1 VTGIG
6 REPGQR
12 KVAARGVWQS
22 RGRESGW
29 DHAIH
34 RVLALRDAKVVRF
47 QWFDDCDEALR
58 DAGLE
63 EDR

>member
-1 VTGIG
+1 MAV
-6 REPGQR
+6 
-12 KVAARGVWQS
+12 RGVWQAS
-22 RGRESGW
+22 RW

-34 RVLALRDAKVVRF
+34 RVLALRDGMVVRF
-47 QWFDDCDEALR
+47 QWFDDGDEALR

>member
-1 VTGIG
+1 
-6 REPGQR
+6 
-12 KVAARGVWQS
+12 VAARGVWRT

-34 RVLALRDAKVVRF
+34 RVLARRDGKVVRF
-47 QWFDDCDEALR
+47 QWFDGRDEAPR

>member
-1 VTGIG
+1 MAV
-6 REPGQR
+6 
-12 KVAARGVWQS
+12 RGVRQA
-22 RGRESGW
+22 SGW

-34 RVLALRDAKVVRF
+34 RVLALRDGKVVRF

>member
-1 VTGIG
+1 
-6 REPGQR
+6 
-12 KVAARGVWQS
+12 VAGERVGPC
-22 RGRESGW
+22 
-29 DHAIH
+29 IH
-34 RVLALRDAKVVRF
+34 RVLALRDGKVVRF

>member
-1 VTGIG
+1 
-6 REPGQR
+6 
-12 KVAARGVWQS
+12 VAARGVWQS
-22 RGRESGW
+22 RARASGW

-34 RVLALRDAKVVRF
+34 RVLALRDGKVVRF

-58 DAGLE
+58 DPGLE

>member
-1 VTGIG
+1 
-6 REPGQR
+6 
-12 KVAARGVWQS
+12 VAAGGVWQS
-22 RGRESGW
+22 RGRASGW
-29 DHAIH
+29 DHAID
-34 RVLALRDAKVVRF
+34 RVLALRDGKLVRF

>member
-1 VTGIG
+1 MTGIG
-6 REPGQR
+6 EPGQR
-12 KVAARGVWQS
+12 KMAVRGVWQA
-22 RGRESGW
+22 SGW

-34 RVLALRDAKVVRF
+34 RVLALRDGKVVRF